1 MTVTEF
7 SNEFDVLI
15 DSYRRFKDFDNK
27 ENLDSLDFNEYEKS
41 IFLTRAQEDIVTSFY
56 NGLNYTQESFEG
68 SEEIRRYLDA
78 LVKTVKIS
86 TLTTNPNSTLFVNSV
101 LATLPLN
108 TDVWYIVYESV
119 DLEDSNLKCNSIHGV
134 SVTPTKHDNLQR
146 ILKNPFKRPNE
157 RRVLRL
163 DLTGNVVELI
173 SKYTISNYTLRYI
186 SKPEPIILTNLPN
199 DLTINNVGTKN
210 ECKLNPVIHRMILEK
225 AVQFALASK
234 LGNNFKN
241 NNPYI
246 MQDMF
251 NLIQII
257 KMATFSTNQVR
268 QLYVANAL
276 TADAIVP
283 ASDAV
288 GTIKVNGDT
297 AKTHLYF
304 QYLGKGGLVRSDLIE
319 TKNILSVKASDADS
333 MKRPLKKQKVVIDA
347 NPIAGQDYI
356 LRVLFSQFI
365 GITEEDK
372 YVKYGAVRATTGMT
386 KEAFYET
393 LLTSLEKNFFS

>member
-56 NGLNYTQESFEG
+56 NGLNYTQESFEN

-78 LVKTVKIS
+78 LVKTVKTS
-86 TLTTNPNSTLFVNSV
+86 TFITNSNSTLSVNSV

-119 DLEDSNLKCNSIHGV
+119 DLEDSNLKCNSIQGV
-134 SVTPTKHDNLQR
+134 SVIPTKHDSLQR

-163 DLTGNVVELI
+163 DLTGNMVELI

-199 DLTINNVGTKN
+199 NLTINDVGTKN

-225 AVQFALASK
+225 AVQFALVSK
-234 LGNNFKN
+234 LGNN
-241 NNPYI
+241 
-246 MQDMF
+246 
-251 NLIQII
+251 
-257 KMATFSTNQVR
+257 
-268 QLYVANAL
+268 
-276 TADAIVP
+276 
-283 ASDAV
+283 
-288 GTIKVNGDT
+288 
-297 AKTHLYF
+297 
-304 QYLGKGGLVRSDLIE
+304 
-319 TKNILSVKASDADS
+319 
-333 MKRPLKKQKVVIDA
+333 QK
-347 NPIAGQDYI
+347 
-356 LRVLFSQFI
+356 
-365 GITEEDK
+365 
-372 YVKYGAVRATTGMT
+372 
-386 KEAFYET
+386 
-393 LLTSLEKNFFS
+393 

>member
-56 NGLNYTQESFEG
+56 NGLNYTQESFEN

-78 LVKTVKIS
+78 LVKTVKTS
-86 TLTTNPNSTLFVNSV
+86 TFITNPNSTLSVNSV

-119 DLEDSNLKCNSIHGV
+119 DLEDSNLKCNSIQGV
-134 SVTPTKHDNLQR
+134 SVIPTKHDSLQR

-199 DLTINNVGTKN
+199 NLTINNVGTKN

-225 AVQFALASK
+225 AVQFALVSK
-234 LGNNFKN
+234 LGNN
-241 NNPYI
+241 
-246 MQDMF
+246 
-251 NLIQII
+251 
-257 KMATFSTNQVR
+257 
-268 QLYVANAL
+268 
-276 TADAIVP
+276 
-283 ASDAV
+283 
-288 GTIKVNGDT
+288 
-297 AKTHLYF
+297 
-304 QYLGKGGLVRSDLIE
+304 
-319 TKNILSVKASDADS
+319 
-333 MKRPLKKQKVVIDA
+333 QK
-347 NPIAGQDYI
+347 
-356 LRVLFSQFI
+356 
-365 GITEEDK
+365 
-372 YVKYGAVRATTGMT
+372 
-386 KEAFYET
+386 
-393 LLTSLEKNFFS
+393 

>member
-56 NGLNYTQESFEG
+56 NGLNYTQESFEN

-78 LVKTVKIS
+78 LVKTVKTS
-86 TLTTNPNSTLFVNSV
+86 TFITNPNSTLSVNSV

-108 TDVWYIVYESV
+108 TDVWYIIYESV
-119 DLEDSNLKCNSIHGV
+119 DLEDSNLKCNSIQGV
-134 SVTPTKHDNLQR
+134 SVIPTKHDSLQR

-199 DLTINNVGTKN
+199 NLTINNVGTKN

-225 AVQFALASK
+225 AVQFALVSK
-234 LGNNFKN
+234 LGNN
-241 NNPYI
+241 
-246 MQDMF
+246 
-251 NLIQII
+251 
-257 KMATFSTNQVR
+257 
-268 QLYVANAL
+268 
-276 TADAIVP
+276 
-283 ASDAV
+283 
-288 GTIKVNGDT
+288 
-297 AKTHLYF
+297 
-304 QYLGKGGLVRSDLIE
+304 
-319 TKNILSVKASDADS
+319 
-333 MKRPLKKQKVVIDA
+333 QK
-347 NPIAGQDYI
+347 
-356 LRVLFSQFI
+356 
-365 GITEEDK
+365 
-372 YVKYGAVRATTGMT
+372 
-386 KEAFYET
+386 
-393 LLTSLEKNFFS
+393 

>member
-56 NGLNYTQESFEG
+56 NGLNYTQESFEN

-78 LVKTVKIS
+78 LVKTVKTS
-86 TLTTNPNSTLFVNSV
+86 TFITNPNSTLSVNSV

-119 DLEDSNLKCNSIHGV
+119 DLEDSNLKCNSIQGV
-134 SVTPTKHDNLQR
+134 SVIPTKHDSLQR

-199 DLTINNVGTKN
+199 NLTINDVGTKN

-225 AVQFALASK
+225 AVQFALVSK
-234 LGNNFKN
+234 LGNN
-241 NNPYI
+241 
-246 MQDMF
+246 
-251 NLIQII
+251 
-257 KMATFSTNQVR
+257 
-268 QLYVANAL
+268 
-276 TADAIVP
+276 
-283 ASDAV
+283 
-288 GTIKVNGDT
+288 
-297 AKTHLYF
+297 
-304 QYLGKGGLVRSDLIE
+304 
-319 TKNILSVKASDADS
+319 
-333 MKRPLKKQKVVIDA
+333 QK
-347 NPIAGQDYI
+347 
-356 LRVLFSQFI
+356 
-365 GITEEDK
+365 
-372 YVKYGAVRATTGMT
+372 
-386 KEAFYET
+386 
-393 LLTSLEKNFFS
+393 

>member
-56 NGLNYTQESFEG
+56 NGLNYTQESFEN

-78 LVKTVKIS
+78 LVKTVKTS
-86 TLTTNPNSTLFVNSV
+86 TFITNPNSTLSVNSV

-119 DLEDSNLKCNSIHGV
+119 DLEDSNLKCNSIYGV
-134 SVTPTKHDNLQR
+134 SVIPTKHDSLQR

-199 DLTINNVGTKN
+199 NLTINDVGTKN

-225 AVQFALASK
+225 AVQFALVSK
-234 LGNNFKN
+234 LGNN
-241 NNPYI
+241 
-246 MQDMF
+246 
-251 NLIQII
+251 
-257 KMATFSTNQVR
+257 
-268 QLYVANAL
+268 
-276 TADAIVP
+276 
-283 ASDAV
+283 
-288 GTIKVNGDT
+288 
-297 AKTHLYF
+297 
-304 QYLGKGGLVRSDLIE
+304 
-319 TKNILSVKASDADS
+319 
-333 MKRPLKKQKVVIDA
+333 QK
-347 NPIAGQDYI
+347 
-356 LRVLFSQFI
+356 
-365 GITEEDK
+365 
-372 YVKYGAVRATTGMT
+372 
-386 KEAFYET
+386 
-393 LLTSLEKNFFS
+393 

>member
-56 NGLNYTQESFEG
+56 NGLNYTQESFEN

-78 LVKTVKIS
+78 LVKTVKTS
-86 TLTTNPNSTLFVNSV
+86 TFITNPNSTLSVNSV
-101 LATLPLN
+101 LAALPLN

-119 DLEDSNLKCNSIHGV
+119 DLEDSNLKCNSIQGV
-134 SVTPTKHDNLQR
+134 SVIPTKHDSLQR

-199 DLTINNVGTKN
+199 NLTINNVGTKN

-225 AVQFALASK
+225 AVQFALVSK
-234 LGNNFKN
+234 LGNN
-241 NNPYI
+241 
-246 MQDMF
+246 
-251 NLIQII
+251 
-257 KMATFSTNQVR
+257 
-268 QLYVANAL
+268 
-276 TADAIVP
+276 
-283 ASDAV
+283 
-288 GTIKVNGDT
+288 
-297 AKTHLYF
+297 
-304 QYLGKGGLVRSDLIE
+304 
-319 TKNILSVKASDADS
+319 
-333 MKRPLKKQKVVIDA
+333 QK
-347 NPIAGQDYI
+347 
-356 LRVLFSQFI
+356 
-365 GITEEDK
+365 
-372 YVKYGAVRATTGMT
+372 
-386 KEAFYET
+386 
-393 LLTSLEKNFFS
+393 

>member
-56 NGLNYTQESFEG
+56 NGLNYTQESFEN

-78 LVKTVKIS
+78 LVKTVKTS
-86 TLTTNPNSTLFVNSV
+86 TFITNPNSTLSVNSV

-119 DLEDSNLKCNSIHGV
+119 DLEDSNLKCNSIQGV
-134 SVTPTKHDNLQR
+134 SVIPTKHDSLQR

-157 RRVLRL
+157 KRVLRL

-225 AVQFALASK
+225 AVQFALVSK
-234 LGNNFKN
+234 LGNN
-241 NNPYI
+241 
-246 MQDMF
+246 
-251 NLIQII
+251 
-257 KMATFSTNQVR
+257 
-268 QLYVANAL
+268 
-276 TADAIVP
+276 
-283 ASDAV
+283 
-288 GTIKVNGDT
+288 
-297 AKTHLYF
+297 
-304 QYLGKGGLVRSDLIE
+304 
-319 TKNILSVKASDADS
+319 
-333 MKRPLKKQKVVIDA
+333 QK
-347 NPIAGQDYI
+347 
-356 LRVLFSQFI
+356 
-365 GITEEDK
+365 
-372 YVKYGAVRATTGMT
+372 
-386 KEAFYET
+386 
-393 LLTSLEKNFFS
+393 

>member
-56 NGLNYTQESFEG
+56 NGLNYTQESFEN

-78 LVKTVKIS
+78 LVKTVKTS
-86 TLTTNPNSTLFVNSV
+86 TFITNPNSTLSVNSV

-134 SVTPTKHDNLQR
+134 SVIPTKHDSLQR

-199 DLTINNVGTKN
+199 NLTINNVGTKN

-225 AVQFALASK
+225 AVQFALVSK
-234 LGNNFKN
+234 LGNN
-241 NNPYI
+241 
-246 MQDMF
+246 
-251 NLIQII
+251 
-257 KMATFSTNQVR
+257 
-268 QLYVANAL
+268 
-276 TADAIVP
+276 
-283 ASDAV
+283 
-288 GTIKVNGDT
+288 
-297 AKTHLYF
+297 
-304 QYLGKGGLVRSDLIE
+304 
-319 TKNILSVKASDADS
+319 
-333 MKRPLKKQKVVIDA
+333 QK
-347 NPIAGQDYI
+347 
-356 LRVLFSQFI
+356 
-365 GITEEDK
+365 
-372 YVKYGAVRATTGMT
+372 
-386 KEAFYET
+386 
-393 LLTSLEKNFFS
+393 